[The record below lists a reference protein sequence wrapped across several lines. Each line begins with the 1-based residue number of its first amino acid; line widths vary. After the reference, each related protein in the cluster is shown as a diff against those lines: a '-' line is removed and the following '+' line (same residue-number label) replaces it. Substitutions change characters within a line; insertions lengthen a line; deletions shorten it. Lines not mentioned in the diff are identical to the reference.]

1 MQSEKVDKIFKHL
14 AEMFGENPKCEL
26 DYTSDIELLVAIIL
40 SAQCTDKR
48 VNIVTKQLFARYKT
62 INDYAAADI
71 GELEQMIYSTGF
83 YHNKAKNII
92 ALCKILRDEFGEK
105 IPTSVEVL
113 SKLPGIGRKTA
124 SVFMAEFHKV
134 PALAVDTHVIR
145 VGNRLGLTMHTDPLK
160 IERDLAAIFDRE
172 NWGKY
177 HLYLVLFGRYHCTA
191 KNPKCENCPLRDLCK
206 RNL

>member
-1 MQSEKVDKIFKHL
+1 
-14 AEMFGENPKCEL
+14 MFGENPKCEL